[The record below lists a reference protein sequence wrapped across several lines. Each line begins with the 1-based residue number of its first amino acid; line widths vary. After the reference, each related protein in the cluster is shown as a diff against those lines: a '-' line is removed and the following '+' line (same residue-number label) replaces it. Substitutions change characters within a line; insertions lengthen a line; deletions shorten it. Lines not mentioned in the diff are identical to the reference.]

1 MIRLAVTG
9 LKGQLARSLASAASV
24 FPAIQ
29 IVCLGRPDLDL
40 EKPHTIAGAM
50 ASAKPDIIVNAAAY
64 TQVDKAEQEE
74 ELAFR
79 INGEGAGAVA
89 RAAGALGVPL
99 IHLSTDYVYS
109 GDKPAPYVES
119 DRVGPLGAYGRSK
132 LAGEQAVRAAHPNPL
147 ILRTSWVYSPY
158 GTNFVKTMLRIG
170 ATRDTINVVD
180 DQWGN
185 PTSALNLAEAI
196 LRLAP
201 QLAASGGEAGL
212 YHLTGEGEV
221 TWCGFAREIF
231 KVSATHNGPNP
242 QVKAIATSE
251 YPTPA
256 KRPTNSRLSTAA
268 FKARFGFTLP
278 PWQEATRRTVRQL
291 LVEAP

>member
-9 LKGQLARSLASAASV
+9 LKGQLVTSLASAAHAY
-24 FPAIQ
+24 PAVQ
-29 IVCLGRPDLDL
+29 VVCLGRPDLDL
-40 EKPHTIAGAM
+40 ENPDTIVAAI
-50 ASAKPDIIVNAAAY
+50 ASAKPDLVVNAAAY

-89 RAAGALGVPL
+89 AAAGALGVPL
-99 IHLSTDYVYS
+99 IHLSTDYVYP
-109 GDKPAPYVES
+109 GDKPVAYVES

-132 LAGEQAVRAAHPNPL
+132 LAGEQAVRAAHPKPL

-158 GTNFVKTMLRIG
+158 GANFVKTMLRIG
-170 ATRDTINVVD
+170 ATRDTVSVVD

-185 PTSALNLAEAI
+185 PTSAPDLAEAI

-201 QLAASGGEAGL
+201 ELAASGGEAGL
-212 YHLTGEGEV
+212 YHLSGEGEV

-231 KVSATHNGPNP
+231 KVSAALGGPNP

-256 KRPTNSRLSTAA
+256 RRPANSRLSTAA

-291 LVEAP
+291 LVGVP